1 MPILRCKA
9 YLHSWL
15 IVFVP
20 FEPQTSNFSCS
31 FFIRYELEK
40 FSVVCFT
47 HTSEKWEPKV
57 VNIFRIR
64 RHSHKSSYMICIR
77 KGLTSVLKY
86 IHGMETCLNSY
97 IWVEYYYVL
106 DEGIQI
112 LILWPGQGFIENGM
126 FFFDSSFQTILDI
139 ILPLKNLHEPM
150 MVLSWRISMKFPTIL
165 SLKKVLV

>member
-1 MPILRCKA
+1 M
-9 YLHSWL
+9 SWKNL
-15 IVFVP
+15 VP
-20 FEPQTSNFSCS
+20 FT
-31 FFIRYELEK
+31 L
-40 FSVVCFT
+40 
-47 HTSEKWEPKV
+47 HTLRQNTTWEPKV

-77 KGLTSVLKY
+77 KGLTSVLKC

-112 LILWPGQGFIENGM
+112 LILWPGQDFIENG
-126 FFFDSSFQTILDI
+126 FFFFRF
-139 ILPLKNLHEPM
+139 LPLKTLHEPT
-150 MVLSWRISMKFPTIL
+150 VLSWRISMKFPTIL